1 VPDCCL
7 RRHSPPAEPQCQQS
21 SPCAELTSEFPLRQ
35 PSLLLLLGWPRA
47 PLVAKYFEGF
57 GICYK
62 DRGGPA
68 QLGIRDWAGLKGH
81 IDDRNLA
88 CSLASEG
95 RSEAPRGRLGAAQTG
110 TVLSF
115 LLVMCNFRPFGLNA
129 SRCISLV
136 RVCSGHW
143 KFVALWHFELPHGSH
158 IEQIRSIF
166 LRQFVLLCPVGSIA
180 PLHFVRAFVLTA
192 FEAPSVSEG

>member
-1 VPDCCL
+1 MSNLIRDSKRFEVP
-7 RRHSPPAEPQCQQS
+7 
-21 SPCAELTSEFPLRQ
+21 
-35 PSLLLLLGWPRA
+35 
-47 PLVAKYFEGF
+47 Y
-57 GICYK
+57 IYK
-62 DRGGPA
+62 DWGGPA
-68 QLGIRDWAGLKGH
+68 QLGTRDWAGLKGH

-95 RSEAPRGRLGAAQTG
+95 RSESPRGEVRSGPDRVCAQ
-110 TVLSF
+110 F
-115 LLVMCNFRPFGLNA
+115 LLVLYNFRPFGLNA

-143 KFVALWHFELPHGSH
+143 KFLAFWHFELLHASH
-158 IEQIRSIF
+158 IAQIRSIVSRE
-166 LRQFVLLCPVGSIA
+166 LVLLCPFGSIV

>member
-1 VPDCCL
+1 MG
-7 RRHSPPAEPQCQQS
+7 S
-21 SPCAELTSEFPLRQ
+21 
-35 PSLLLLLGWPRA
+35 
-47 PLVAKYFEGF
+47 YFKS
-57 GICYK
+57 YK

-68 QLGIRDWAGLKGH
+68 QLGTRDWAGLKGH

-95 RSEAPRGRLGAAQTG
+95 RSEAPRGEVRNGPDRDCAR
-110 TVLSF
+110 F

-129 SRCISLV
+129 SRCINLV

-180 PLHFVRAFVLTA
+180 PLPSYRSHLPFRAGRRRLHFVRACVFTA

>member
-1 VPDCCL
+1 MYSVL
-7 RRHSPPAEPQCQQS
+7 SLGRAGTANGEVNERIQRERTGGSQA
-21 SPCAELTSEFPLRQ
+21 SPCVGSTELQFSP
-35 PSLLLLLGWPRA
+35 
-47 PLVAKYFEGF
+47 
-57 GICYK
+57 YK
-62 DRGGPA
+62 DPGGPA
-68 QLGIRDWAGLKGH
+68 QLGTRDWAGLKGH

-95 RSEAPRGRLGAAQTG
+95 RSEAPRPGGRLGAAQTG

-143 KFVALWHFELPHGSH
+143 KFVALWHFELPHASH
-158 IEQIRSIF
+158 IAQIRSIVS
-166 LRQFVLLCPVGSIA
+166 RQFVLLCPVGSIA
-180 PLHFVRAFVLTA
+180 PLHFMRAFVLTA
-192 FEAPSVSEG
+192 FEAPSVSER

>member
-1 VPDCCL
+1 M
-7 RRHSPPAEPQCQQS
+7 
-21 SPCAELTSEFPLRQ
+21 
-35 PSLLLLLGWPRA
+35 
-47 PLVAKYFEGF
+47 
-57 GICYK
+57 YK

-81 IDDRNLA
+81 IDDRNFKLA

-95 RSEAPRGRLGAAQTG
+95 RGEAPRGEVRNGPDRDCAR
-110 TVLSF
+110 F

-158 IEQIRSIF
+158 IAQIRSIVS
-166 LRQFVLLCPVGSIA
+166 RQFVLLCPVGSIA